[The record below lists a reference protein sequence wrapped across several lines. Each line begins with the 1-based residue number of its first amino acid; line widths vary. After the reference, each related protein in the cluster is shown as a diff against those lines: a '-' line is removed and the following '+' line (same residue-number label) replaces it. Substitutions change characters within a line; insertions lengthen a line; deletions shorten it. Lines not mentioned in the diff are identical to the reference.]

1 MRTANAMSPL
11 RMQHVVLPKHKH
23 VIMGYFNIAAARSLQ
38 NHQKG

>member
-1 MRTANAMSPL
+1 
-11 RMQHVVLPKHKH
+11 MQQVVLPNHKH